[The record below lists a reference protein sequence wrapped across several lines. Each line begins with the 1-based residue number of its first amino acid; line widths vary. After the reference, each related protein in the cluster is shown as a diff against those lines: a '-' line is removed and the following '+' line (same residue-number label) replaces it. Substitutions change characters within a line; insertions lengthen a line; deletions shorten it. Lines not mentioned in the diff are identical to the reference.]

1 MLTAMHHE
9 HVQGIADRSGSS
21 YDQALSEVRATV
33 PLGRHGT
40 GEDIGNVVAWLLSD
54 QASYVTG
61 QTLAVNGGIL
71 LS

>member
-1 MLTAMHHE
+1 M
-9 HVQGIADRSGSS
+9 
-21 YDQALSEVRATV
+21 

-40 GEDIGNVVAWLLSD
+40 GDDIGNVVAWLLSD

-61 QTLAVNGGIL
+61 QTVAVNGGIL